1 MTATIPDNV
10 VAEYLADP
18 SNGLSLLSMGDPMIH
33 RPGLPIKEYYCL
45 TYPGLTKQVHF
56 VNPKPVSGNKDAI
69 ITVQMRFSTVPK
81 TIAPGQNVSLGVLRT
96 NNPLWIKAINDSRD
110 AEIAEGGVASI
121 LVAEEMVEATKSHAQ
136 RMADRI
142 IDETTSTLNPLI
154 REQKSRLNAQEAELN
169 RLRAIVAK
177 LSADKA
183 VTTPS
188 DELAVD
194 PDIDLDA
201 MASGDALGDATAE
214 PTDEATAKFLK
225 PAQPDDDVMLEEAR
239 KARRRK

>member
-1 MTATIPDNV
+1 
-10 VAEYLADP
+10 
-18 SNGLSLLSMGDPMIH
+18 
-33 RPGLPIKEYYCL
+33 
-45 TYPGLTKQVHF
+45 
-56 VNPKPVSGNKDAI
+56 
-69 ITVQMRFSTVPK
+69 
-81 TIAPGQNVSLGVLRT
+81 
-96 NNPLWIKAINDSRD
+96 
-110 AEIAEGGVASI
+110 
-121 LVAEEMVEATKSHAQ
+121 
-136 RMADRI
+136 MADRI
-142 IDETTSTLNPLI
+142 VDETTSTLNPLI